1 MLPNLLINCEADKI
15 KPCQGVFMLSHS
27 IQHAVN
33 DTFAPAV
40 ARAGSESL
48 DPVVAAKEIYTSLAE
63 CEATCVVFY
72 CCTRYPLEQ
81 LSKELSRYFGDITVI
96 GCTSAGEITPLGCRK
111 HSISAFALSKQHFL
125 VETALIENL
134 ATFSETDADELV
146 SGMLENLRKRTVSAG
161 PIEQHCFGL
170 TLLDGLSIREELVIN
185 ALNLSLQDIPLVGGS
200 AGDDQHFVDTQVF
213 CNGRFY
219 SHAAVFMLVN
229 TSCQFEVFS
238 YHHLAPEE
246 EKLVVTQTAPG
257 QRVVEEFN
265 AEPAALEYC
274 RINGLKLEEL
284 SSEVFAMNPL
294 AVQIGD
300 QLYIR
305 SIQQVNDDLS
315 LTFFCAIDAGIVLTR
330 MQSSGLHAH
339 TAMVLNELQ
348 QRLGNIDLLI
358 GFDCIHRRAEID
370 KLDLCESMSSLYR
383 DHHMIGFNTYGE
395 QINGLHLNH
404 TFTGVAIGAP
414 HRSQP

>member
-1 MLPNLLINCEADKI
+1 
-15 KPCQGVFMLSHS
+15 MLSQPIS
-27 IQHAVN
+27 QPVEVF
-33 DTFAPAV
+33 DSPSV

-48 DPVVAAKEIYTSLAE
+48 DPVIAARDIYQALAP
-63 CEATCVVFY
+63 CEAACVVFY

-81 LSKELSRYFGDITVI
+81 LSKELNRYFGDIPVI
-96 GCTSAGEITPLGCRK
+96 GCTSAGEITPDGCRK
-111 HSISAFALSKQHFL
+111 HSISAFALSKHHFA
-125 VETALIENL
+125 VETVLIENL
-134 ATFSETDADELV
+134 AAFSDRDADVLV
-146 SGMLENLRKRTVSAG
+146 NSMLDRLRKKSVSTG
-161 PIEQHCFGL
+161 PVEQHSFGM
-170 TLLDGLSIREELVIN
+170 TLLDGLSIREELVID
-185 ALNLSLQDIPLVGGS
+185 ALNQSMQDIPLVGGS
-200 AGDDQHFVDTQVF
+200 AGDDQHFVDTHVY

-219 SHAAVFMLVN
+219 SSAAVFMLIN
-229 TSCQFEVFS
+229 TNCYFDVFS
-238 YHHLAPEE
+238 HHHLAPDS

-284 SSEVFAMNPL
+284 NSEVFAMHPL

-300 QLYIR
+300 HLYIR

-315 LTFFCAIDAGIVLTR
+315 LTFFCAIDAGIVLTK
-330 MQSSGLHAH
+330 MKSSGLHAH
-339 TAMVLNELQ
+339 STMILNDIRRNVGE
-348 QRLGNIDLLI
+348 IELLI

-370 KLDLCESMSSLYR
+370 KYDLEDAMSALYR
-383 DHHMIGFNTYGE
+383 ANHVIGFNTYGE

-414 HRSQP
+414 IETDLKSTDA